1 MIAAQSI
8 GEPAQQMTLNVFHFT
23 GIADKNVTLGVPRM
37 AEIMG
42 VSRTIKTPSMVVFL
56 NENFKKI
63 HEADK
68 TLQHTLAQCTVGDVC
83 IEATHHMRDVGL
95 PGGSV
100 LLHLMTIQRRT
111 SRGCMISL
119 SSTRPLWSLRRNC
132 PGSWS
137 GHVAHLYKGILSG
150 SCSTAK
156 SASCTGSSCATSSA
170 DWSSS

>member
-1 MIAAQSI
+1 MGVIAAQSI

-100 LLHLMTIQRRT
+100 LLVIVTIQCRT
-111 SRGCMISL
+111 NHGYTIFF
-119 SSTRPLWSLRRNC
+119 N
-132 PGSWS
+132 
-137 GHVAHLYKGILSG
+137 
-150 SCSTAK
+150 
-156 SASCTGSSCATSSA
+156 
-170 DWSSS
+170 